1 MAHDEKNTTFIFN
14 SEIPYGQS
22 INVVQF
28 VFSKLFLFCGKFSKT
43 VTSADSHKMVEIH
56 STSKSTRTLL
66 LKSAE

>member
-1 MAHDEKNTTFIFN
+1 MMKKNTTFIFN

-22 INVVQF
+22 FNVVQF
-28 VFSKLFLFCGKFSKT
+28 VFSKLFLFCRKFSKT